1 MAQHRCVDRK
11 TTVNL
16 QADRLKMSAISWS
29 HPAGFPN
36 ARLSKS
42 ALRPSALKPL
52 LSRAKEVPAST
63 ELPAY
68 ENTQHIQYIRHATT
82 VLHIHIYIYIL
93 YNYIF
98 NYLFTCV
105 YIYCISISISI
116 YIYISVGVCLCVC
129 VSVSVRMYIL
139 YIYRGNMFTDIK
151 QTQTETKSNYHCWPS
166 RAWRAILESGCIFH
180 DVTNSAWKFCEI
192 IPTSFIYIYIYI

>member
-1 MAQHRCVDRK
+1 
-11 TTVNL
+11 
-16 QADRLKMSAISWS
+16 MSAISWS

-82 VLHIHIYIYIL
+82 VLHIHIYIY
-93 YNYIF
+93 YYYIF
-98 NYLFTCV
+98 NYIYIYIYV
-105 YIYCISISISI
+105 YIYCISISIYLYI
-116 YIYISVGVCLCVC
+116 YIYLSVCVCVC
-129 VSVSVRMYIL
+129 VSLCLSVC
-139 YIYRGNMFTDIK
+139 IY
-151 QTQTETKSNYHCWPS
+151 
-166 RAWRAILESGCIFH
+166 CIYC
-180 DVTNSAWKFCEI
+180 V
-192 IPTSFIYIYIYI
+192 YIYIRETCSQISSRRKQKQNQTIITGHQGPGGPSWNLVAYSTMS